1 MDKVEPFN
9 LEWKERVLWRSVED
23 MKAPARAGRGGGL
36 AKVTSLALGLAM
48 FGTVGL
54 SGTLAQEEDVSV
66 GTADAEAIVNGII
79 AQVFGE
85 IFGGGVVED
94 DAADTGAGDLHQG
107 GSTGSTVT
115 MGGGGGYLDRR
126 RTPVAAAWVAAAVAV
141 SRSVTIT
148 GADPK
153 SR

>member
-1 MDKVEPFN
+1 MAISRGHESAGQN
-9 LEWKERVLWRSVED
+9 R
-23 MKAPARAGRGGGL
+23 ARRGL

-66 GTADAEAIVNGII
+66 GTADAEAIVNDII
-79 AQVFGE
+79 AQVFAE

-94 DAADTGAGDLHQG
+94 DAADTGAGDLITG

-115 MGGGGGYLDRR
+115 MGGGGGDILIGGGI
-126 RTPVAAAWVAAAVAV
+126 
-141 SRSVTIT
+141 SGGSSSGSSGGSGGGVTI
-148 GADPK
+148 GDNNGG
-153 SR
+153 

>member
-1 MDKVEPFN
+1 MAISRGHESAGQG
-9 LEWKERVLWRSVED
+9 R
-23 MKAPARAGRGGGL
+23 ARRGL

-66 GTADAEAIVNGII
+66 GTADAEAIVNDII
-79 AQVFGE
+79 AQVFAE

-94 DAADTGAGDLHQG
+94 DAADTGAGDLITG

-115 MGGGGGYLDRR
+115 MGGGGISGG
-126 RTPVAAAWVAAAVAV
+126 
-141 SRSVTIT
+141 SSGGSSGSSGSVTV
-148 GADPK
+148 GDD
-153 SR
+153 SGG

>member
-1 MDKVEPFN
+1 MAISRGHESAGQG
-9 LEWKERVLWRSVED
+9 R
-23 MKAPARAGRGGGL
+23 ARRGP

-66 GTADAEAIVNGII
+66 GTADAEAIVNSIL
-79 AQVFGE
+79 AEVFGE

-94 DAADTGAGDLHQG
+94 DAADTGAGDLITG

-115 MGGGGGYLDRR
+115 MGGGGDILIGG
-126 RTPVAAAWVAAAVAV
+126 
-141 SRSVTIT
+141 SSSGGSSGGSSGSVTV
-148 GADPK
+148 GDD
-153 SR
+153 SGG

>member
-1 MDKVEPFN
+1 MAISRGHESAGQG
-9 LEWKERVLWRSVED
+9 R
-23 MKAPARAGRGGGL
+23 ARRGL

-66 GTADAEAIVNGII
+66 GTVDAEAIVNDII
-79 AQVFGE
+79 AQVFAE

-94 DAADTGAGDLHQG
+94 DAADTGAGDLITG

-115 MGGGGGYLDRR
+115 MGGGGGDILIGGGD
-126 RTPVAAAWVAAAVAV
+126 T
-141 SRSVTIT
+141 SSSGSSGGSSGSVTV
-148 GADPK
+148 GDNNGG
-153 SR
+153 

>member
-1 MDKVEPFN
+1 MAISRGHEVAGQG
-9 LEWKERVLWRSVED
+9 R
-23 MKAPARAGRGGGL
+23 ARRGL

-66 GTADAEAIVNGII
+66 GIADAEALVNSII
-79 AQVFGE
+79 AQVFGD

-94 DAADTGAGDLHQG
+94 DAADTGAGGLTMG

-115 MGGGGGYLDRR
+115 MGDGAGDISIGGSSGGGSG
-126 RTPVAAAWVAAAVAV
+126 
-141 SRSVTIT
+141 SSSGSVTV
-148 GADPK
+148 GDD
-153 SR
+153 SGG